1 LYSNLFFNRL
11 KAPNPNRYPDIFNH
25 LYNYTCRIYDKSDNV
40 KSMMVYDLIFK
51 FPTIGPRLQDNFL
64 KAINIAVEGIAQAT
78 PENLDCSRADR

>member
-1 LYSNLFFNRL
+1 
-11 KAPNPNRYPDIFNH
+11 
-25 LYNYTCRIYDKSDNV
+25 
-40 KSMMVYDLIFK
+40 MMVYDLIFK